1 MNYQSNGRYQR
12 PKGFKVKQA
21 LQLAVLLVICIWLL
35 YQIKNS
41 NNENK
46 DLSLNVQVK
55 LHKEQ
60 HALGLGRKGDT
71 GGSIDRV
78 DPKNEKINI
87 HERREDLKEPKI
99 EYKDSQNI
107 EENGGKDQVDNLNK
121 GVYKD
126 GFKDPKKLVNG
137 KENDENLKDTLVKGN
152 DEDKGT
158 KKIALKDDETSNVT
172 VSFNDENGVPQDIK
186 EEESRNADDE
196 KGNKGD
202 LEDLKT
208 GVTTDGDEE
217 KSKDFEDSRS
227 IFVHQQLE
235 EVNDKSTLQKD
246 G

>member
-1 MNYQSNGRYQR
+1 M
-12 PKGFKVKQA
+12 
-21 LQLAVLLVICIWLL
+21 AVLLVICIWLL

-46 DLSLNVQVK
+46 DLSVNVQVK
-55 LHKEQ
+55 L

-71 GGSIDRV
+71 GGSTDRV
-78 DPKNEKINI
+78 DPKNENVNI

-99 EYKDSQNI
+99 EYKDSQNV
-107 EENGGKDQVDNLNK
+107 EENGGKYQVDNLNK

-126 GFKDPKKLVNG
+126 GFKDLKKLVKG

-158 KKIALKDDETSNVT
+158 TKIASKDDETSNVT

-186 EEESRNADDE
+186 EEESGNADDE
-196 KGNKGD
+196 KGNKGA
-202 LEDLKT
+202 LEDPKT
-208 GVTTDGDEE
+208 GVTTDGEEE
-217 KSKDFEDSRS
+217 KRKDFEDSSS

-246 G
+246 E